1 MKRLLVITALLLIGM
16 ALPLFANSPAHF
28 ALHIQKPEVRMI
40 DEATNKV
47 DLTIKT
53 TMLMAGDLTFHLRIP
68 HPVRELPDND
78 QT

>member
-1 MKRLLVITALLLIGM
+1 
-16 ALPLFANSPAHF
+16 
-28 ALHIQKPEVRMI
+28 MI